1 MSTAKEKLQEIQKL
15 DKAIQYKLEIADD
28 LRKGKLPCIAMDKI
42 GRSETFIS
50 DPTMKTALK
59 IAKLSEQVD
68 KDIDK
73 LCDLKY
79 EVEKALRKHLNAS
92 EYEICYLRY
101 FKYKSWDEIAKATNY
116 SLRGV
121 HRIHLHALMKLNDTL
136 LEKFDI

>member
-1 MSTAKEKLQEIQKL
+1 MNTAKEKLQEIQKL

-28 LRKGKLPCIAMDKI
+28 LRQGKLPCIAMDKI

-59 IAKLSEQVD
+59 IAKLSEQVNR
-68 KDIDK
+68 DIEK
-73 LCDLKY
+73 LCDLKR

-101 FKYKSWDEIAKATNY
+101 FKYKSWDDIAKATNY
-116 SLRGV
+116 SIRAV
-121 HRIHLHALMKLNDTL
+121 YKIHTDALNKLDFIL
-136 LEKFDI
+136 

>member
-28 LRKGKLPCIAMDKI
+28 LRQGKLPCIAMDKI
-42 GRSETFIS
+42 GSSGTFIS
-50 DPTMKTALK
+50 NPTMNTALK

-68 KDIDK
+68 RDIGK
-73 LCDLKY
+73 LCDLKC
-79 EVEKALRKHLNAS
+79 EVEKALRRHLNAS

-101 FKYKSWDEIAKATNY
+101 FKYKRWNEIADETSY

-121 HRIHLHALMKLNDTL
+121 HRIHLHALIKLDEVERNG
-136 LEKFDI
+136 KCK

>member
-28 LRKGKLPCIAMDKI
+28 LRQGKLPCIAMDRI
-42 GRSETFIS
+42 GSSGTFIS
-50 DPTMKTALK
+50 NPTMNTALK
-59 IAKLSEQVD
+59 ISKLSEQVD
-68 KDIDK
+68 RDINR
-73 LCDLKY
+73 LCGFKC
-79 EVEKALRKHLNAS
+79 EMEKALRKHLKAS

-121 HRIHLHALMKLNDTL
+121 HRIHLHALMKLDDIL

>member
-15 DKAIQYKLEIADD
+15 DKAITYKLEIADD
-28 LRKGKLPCIAMDKI
+28 LRHGKLPCIAMDKI

-50 DPTMKTALK
+50 NPTMNTALK

-68 KDIDK
+68 RDIGK
-73 LCDLKY
+73 LCDLKC
-79 EVEKALRKHLNAS
+79 EIEKALRKHLNAS

-101 FKYKSWDEIAKATNY
+101 FKYKRWNEIADETSY

-121 HRIHLHALMKLNDTL
+121 HRIHLHALMKLDVY
-136 LEKFDI
+136 EFIAKK

>member
-15 DKAIQYKLEIADD
+15 DKAIKYKLEIADD

-68 KDIDK
+68 RDIDK

-79 EVEKALRKHLNAS
+79 EVEKTLRKHLNAS

-101 FKYKSWDEIAKATNY
+101 FKYKSWDEIAKWTNY
-116 SLRGV
+116 SIRAVYKIHTDALNKLD
-121 HRIHLHALMKLNDTL
+121 RIIKTVQ
-136 LEKFDI
+136 

>member
-15 DKAIQYKLEIADD
+15 DKAIQYKLEVAND
-28 LRKGKLPCIAMDKI
+28 LRQGKLPCIAMDKI
-42 GRSETFIS
+42 GSGGTFIS
-50 DPTMKTALK
+50 DPTMNTALK

-73 LCDLKY
+73 LCDLKS
-79 EVEKALRKHLNAS
+79 EMEKALRKHLNAS

-101 FKYKSWDEIAKATNY
+101 FKYKRWNEIADETSY

-121 HRIHLHALMKLNDTL
+121 HRIHLHALMKL
-136 LEKFDI
+136 EAYGFIAKE